1 MDQRLEGMTSLAL
14 ACRYCGAEVQ
24 ADALRCHFCGTSYP
38 TSELRAYILS
48 PSAFAFVTLLVALLV
63 TLWFW

>member
-1 MDQRLEGMTSLAL
+1 MKGCSAVDQELT
-14 ACRYCGAEVQ
+14 CRYCAATVQ
-24 ADALRCHFCGTSYP
+24 AGARRCHFCGASYP